1 MDILLKE
8 KYRNCIKIIGF
19 IVATVVIL
27 AIIFPIFNY
36 KDMGGGGGFQ
46 RFYAS
51 PSDSIDVMFFGSSRA
66 HCTIDHGYLWD
77 HYGIAGFTLS
87 AGSQKLD
94 STYYCLQE
102 ALRCQNPEVVF
113 VEVSQVNNG
122 IIENGNPDV
131 YRNYLGMKLSNVS
144 LSFAGYLGKQMNM
157 SREQKEE
164 IYTKL
169 PIIHSRYRELDR
181 TDFIDGI
188 PFMRGYR
195 GSFDVVPFDMPV
207 ETEQTMEISQDNLQF
222 LEKIISFTK
231 ERNVSLVFFASPYD
245 ISEEDQMRINEVGKI
260 AEENG
265 IPFINFNHLYQETGI
280 DFSCDFRDS
289 SHVNNTGARK
299 VTEYLAQYIKANYKV
314 DDHRGDDK
322 YIIWDQNSR
331 YLHNKEFRH
340 ELERAEN
347 INDYLMRLSED
358 DRNIVLIQFVGNYQ
372 ALGDVYLDSIKKMGL
387 TQDDYIC
394 GGYYYLCG
402 GSRIERPEDIYVD
415 DSQIIWIQGQ
425 AYQTGI
431 ENGVNVVVYDEEL
444 KQIIDVAGDDIYL
457 GLSMSHLDL
466 KEQ

>member
-1 MDILLKE
+1 
-8 KYRNCIKIIGF
+8 
-19 IVATVVIL
+19 
-27 AIIFPIFNY
+27 
-36 KDMGGGGGFQ
+36 
-46 RFYAS
+46 
-51 PSDSIDVMFFGSSRA
+51 
-66 HCTIDHGYLWD
+66 
-77 HYGIAGFTLS
+77 
-87 AGSQKLD
+87 
-94 STYYCLQE
+94 
-102 ALRCQNPEVVF
+102 
-113 VEVSQVNNG
+113 
-122 IIENGNPDV
+122 
-131 YRNYLGMKLSNVS
+131 
-144 LSFAGYLGKQMNM
+144 MNM
-157 SREQKEE
+157 SREKKEE

-195 GSFDVVPFDMPV
+195 GSFDVAPFDMPV

-222 LEKIISFTK
+222 LEKMISFTK
-231 ERNVSLVFFASPYD
+231 ERNVSLVFFASPYV

-331 YLHNKEFRH
+331 YLHNKEFRY

-358 DRNIVLIQFVGNYQ
+358 DRNIILIQFVGNYQ

-402 GSRIERPEDIYVD
+402 GSRIERPEDIDVD
-415 DSQIIWIQGQ
+415 DRQIIWIQGQ

-457 GLSMSHLDL
+457 GLTMSHLDL